1 MKKTRKLLSIMTSMA
16 LFTCA
21 ASVPMESLAAVVSDN
36 TIAELEN
43 GAETVKV
50 RISYNYDASIPGKVK
65 KEAAKKAGELTIEY
79 ANSLDASKYTDIE
92 IMNLKSEYYTSKYE
106 ELSKELDEKAK
117 KELVKPVLEDI
128 GADITEN
135 IVYPFYG
142 AVYCELTAEQL
153 EKAKNNSIISI
164 IAVDSDFDEYGNY
177 IGTPNPYIMT
187 GTTATFASAS
197 TQTSTTTLTTAV
209 TTTEYYAVEYY
220 GNAEFT
226 DIIEKIDA
234 NGVTFQNNGYFR
246 FSWQSIA
253 DRFSP
258 YKSGD
263 EVILSCYYMRLFKGD
278 TPNIQNIFMLSRSKL
293 ELGDPTGDS
302 MIDARDASFVLAEY
316 SLLSTGGASHLTTVE
331 KTAAD
336 ANKDGQIDS
345 KDASLMLGMYAYNAT
360 SENKIETM
368 NSYIEYLKTNE

>member
-1 MKKTRKLLSIMTSMA
+1 MTSMA
-16 LFTCA
+16 LFACA

-65 KEAAKKAGELTIEY
+65 EEAAKKAEELTIEY
-79 ANSLDASKYTDIE
+79 ANSLDTSKYTDIE

-177 IGTPNPYIMT
+177 IGTPNPYNMT
-187 GTTATFASAS
+187 GTTTTFASAS

-209 TTTEYYAVEYY
+209 TTTAPLEEYGSDMFTDTIEDI
-220 GNAEFT
+220 NEFT
-226 DIIEKIDA
+226 ITFKEHGKYRYLSNAIRDKLMVYKTGSEIIIGFEYLRV
-234 NGVTFQNNGYFR
+234 N
-246 FSWQSIA
+246 A
-253 DRFSP
+253 D
-258 YKSGD
+258 
-263 EVILSCYYMRLFKGD
+263 D
-278 TPNIQNIFMLSRSKL
+278 TPRIDKIIMLSRSKL
-293 ELGDPTGDS
+293 ELGDPNGDGK
-302 MIDARDASFVLAEY
+302 IDASDASFVLGEY
-316 SLLSTGGASHLTTVE
+316 SHVSTGGISTLTTVE
-331 KTAAD
+331 KNSAD
-336 ANKDGQIDS
+336 ANKDGKVDS
-345 KDASLMLGMYAYNAT
+345 KDATYMLSMYAYNAT
-360 SENKIETM
+360 SKDKIERM
-368 NSYIEYLKTNE
+368 DEFVEYLKNN

>member
-50 RISYNYDASIPGKVK
+50 RISYNYDASIPVKVK

-79 ANSLDASKYTDIE
+79 ANSLDTSKYTDIE

-187 GTTATFASAS
+187 GTTS
-197 TQTSTTTLTTAV
+197 TVSSTTAITSTTVTTAV
-209 TTTEYYAVEYY
+209 STLPEEYGTEM
-220 GNAEFT
+220 FT
-226 DIIEKIDA
+226 DTIESIGRDMVKFKEHGAYYLGITQIEDVQKLMTYKQGSEVLIGIEYIRA
-234 NGVTFQNNGYFR
+234 NDTHV
-246 FSWQSIA
+246 SIN
-253 DRFSP
+253 
-258 YKSGD
+258 K
-263 EVILSCYYMRLFKGD
+263 
-278 TPNIQNIFMLSRSKL
+278 IFMLSRSKL
-293 ELGDPTGDS
+293 DLGDPTGDS

>member
-50 RISYNYDASIPGKVK
+50 RISYNYDASIPVKVK

-79 ANSLDASKYTDIE
+79 ANSLDTSKYTDIE

-142 AVYCELTAEQL
+142 VVYCELTAEQL

-187 GTTATFASAS
+187 GTTS
-197 TQTSTTTLTTAV
+197 TVSSTTAITSTTVTTAV
-209 TTTEYYAVEYY
+209 STLPEEYGTEM
-220 GNAEFT
+220 FT
-226 DIIEKIDA
+226 DTIESIGRDMVKFKEHGAYYLGITQIEDVQKLMTYKQGSEVLIGIEYIRA
-234 NGVTFQNNGYFR
+234 NDTHV
-246 FSWQSIA
+246 SIN
-253 DRFSP
+253 
-258 YKSGD
+258 K
-263 EVILSCYYMRLFKGD
+263 
-278 TPNIQNIFMLSRSKL
+278 IFMLSRSKL
-293 ELGDPTGDS
+293 DLGDPTGDS

>member
-1 MKKTRKLLSIMTSMA
+1 MA
-16 LFTCA
+16 LFACA

-50 RISYNYDASIPGKVK
+50 RISYNYDASIPVKVK

-79 ANSLDASKYTDIE
+79 ANSLDTSKYTDIE

-177 IGTPNPYIMT
+177 IGTPNPYNMT
-187 GTTATFASAS
+187 GTTTTFASAS

-209 TTTEYYAVEYY
+209 TTTAPLEEYGSDMFTDTIEDI
-220 GNAEFT
+220 NEFT
-226 DIIEKIDA
+226 ITFKEHGKYRYLSNAIRDKLMVYKTGSEIIIGFEYLRV
-234 NGVTFQNNGYFR
+234 N
-246 FSWQSIA
+246 A
-253 DRFSP
+253 D
-258 YKSGD
+258 
-263 EVILSCYYMRLFKGD
+263 D
-278 TPNIQNIFMLSRSKL
+278 TPRIDKIIMLSRSKL
-293 ELGDPTGDS
+293 ELGDPNGDGK
-302 MIDARDASFVLAEY
+302 IDASDASFVLGEY
-316 SLLSTGGASHLTTVE
+316 SHVSTGGISTLTTVE
-331 KTAAD
+331 KNSAD
-336 ANKDGQIDS
+336 ANKDGKVDS
-345 KDASLMLGMYAYNAT
+345 KDATYMLSMYAYNAT
-360 SENKIETM
+360 SKDKIERM
-368 NSYIEYLKTNE
+368 DEFVEYLKNN

>member
-21 ASVPMESLAAVVSDN
+21 AVVPMSSDAALVTDNTRTVIENEKEAKHVRIDFNYDRNYVEQSTKDFNNECDELAKQYIESLDKSQYDD
-36 TIAELEN
+36 AELLNIRVEYRSKIIEERKPEYLSN
-43 GAETVKV
+43 IRKELA
-50 RISYNYDASIPGKVK
+50 ASI
-65 KEAAKKAGELTIEY
+65 I
-79 ANSLDASKYTDIE
+79 
-92 IMNLKSEYYTSKYE
+92 
-106 ELSKELDEKAK
+106 
-117 KELVKPVLEDI
+117 EDI
-128 GADITEN
+128 GIQSESVIYLEHNGT
-135 IVYPFYG
+135 FY
-142 AVYCELTAEQL
+142 CDLTAEQL
-153 EKAKNNSIISI
+153 ENVEKNDKVTRISL
-164 IAVDSDFDEYGNY
+164 DSDYDEYGNY
-177 IGTPNPYIMT
+177 IGTPNPWIHT
-187 GTTATFASAS
+187 GTTTTAASS
-197 TQTSTTTLTTAV
+197 TSTTSTTAV

-278 TPNIQNIFMLSRSKL
+278 TPNIQNIFMLSLSRL
-293 ELGDPTGDS
+293 DLGDSTGDS